1 MRPGARAL
9 ALWLALLAGVIAA
22 GAARAADETWLLGR
36 WELVHAPDG
45 DQKDWLEF
53 APDGRMTSIAPN
65 GRRTDGRWT
74 ATGAAVQLDFKV
86 GTRTVIITLTHGP
99 DKQRLYQRSAKTGNT
114 SVYEK
119 RP

>member
-1 MRPGARAL
+1 
-9 ALWLALLAGVIAA
+9 
-22 GAARAADETWLLGR
+22 
-36 WELVHAPDG
+36 
-45 DQKDWLEF
+45 
-53 APDGRMTSIAPN
+53 
-65 GRRTDGRWT
+65 
-74 ATGAAVQLDFKV
+74 VQLDFKV